1 MKRKMIGNLKM
12 IKRYVYTKLF
22 KYTIEYNTGL

>member
-1 MKRKMIGNLKM
+1 MKRRMIGNLKM

-22 KYTIEYNTGL
+22 KYTIKYNIRL